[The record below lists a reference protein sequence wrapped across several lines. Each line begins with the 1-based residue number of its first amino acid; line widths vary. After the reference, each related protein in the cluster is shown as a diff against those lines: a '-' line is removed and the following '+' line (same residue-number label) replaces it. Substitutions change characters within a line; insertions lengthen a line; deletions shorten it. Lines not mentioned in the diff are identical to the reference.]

1 MTNGIDEI
9 GAVQRV
15 EVKTVDALVDEA
27 EHLLG
32 GDGGGNEV
40 ARLLV
45 VLQFLESVAEP
56 VRHMRARF
64 GGEARDL
71 LEIVDG
77 NDAGHDGNIDTAGA
91 DAIEVVVEQF
101 VLEEKLR
108 DRGRGACV
116 DLSLEHVD
124 IGVDARRLRMLL
136 GVAGDGNLER
146 SNGFDAFDEVGGV
159 DVTAGR
165 RLVAFA
171 DPSGRIAA
179 QRHDMAHAEIPIVAD
194 DAVDLSAVG
203 GDAGEMGGG
212 GQRRLPQH
220 APDRGVGALAG
231 RAAGAIGYRN
241 VARPERLEPADR
253 APQRLFHRLA
263 FRRKELERHVDRAAA
278 EEAALGFGS
287 EHQAAAS
294 TLAFALRFLAAA
306 AGFTP
311 SHNETVSLPPE
322 GAGFSSRKRS
332 SLSPEL
338 SNRRAS

>member
-1 MTNGIDEI
+1 MTDGVDEI

-15 EVKTVDALVDEA
+15 EVKIVDAPGHEA
-27 EHLLG
+27 EHLFG
-32 GDGGGNEV
+32 GDGSGNEV
-40 ARLLV
+40 ARLRV
-45 VLQFLESVAEP
+45 VLQSLESMAEP

-64 GGEARDL
+64 CGEARDL

-77 NDAGHDGNIDTAGA
+77 NDAGHDGNVDVAGA
-91 DAIEVVVEQF
+91 DAIEVTVKQF
-101 VLEEKLR
+101 VLEEELR
-108 DRGRGACV
+108 DRGRGAGV
-116 DLSLEHVD
+116 DLGLEHVD

-136 GVAGDGNLER
+136 GIAGDGNLER
-146 SNGFDAFDEVGGV
+146 GNGLDAFDEVGGV
-159 DVTAGR
+159 DVAAGR
-165 RLVAFA
+165 GLVTFA

-179 QRHDMAHAEIPIVAD
+179 QRHNVSHAEIPIISD
-194 DAVDLSAVG
+194 DAVNLLAWG

-212 GQRRLPQH
+212 GERRLAQH
-220 APDRGVGALAG
+220 ARDCGGAGLAG
-231 RAAGAIGYRN
+231 RAAAAIGHRN
-241 VARPERLEPADR
+241 VARPERLEPVDR
-253 APQRLFHRLA
+253 APQSLFHRLA
-263 FRRKELERHVDRAAA
+263 LWRKELERHIDRAAA
-278 EEAALGFGS
+278 EEAALGFGY

-311 SHNETVSLPPE
+311 SHRDAVSLPPE

>member
-1 MTNGIDEI
+1 MTDGVDEI

-15 EVKTVDALVDEA
+15 EVKIVDAPGHEA
-27 EHLLG
+27 EHLFG
-32 GDGGGNEV
+32 GDGSGNEI

-45 VLQFLESVAEP
+45 VLQSLESMAEP

-77 NDAGHDGNIDTAGA
+77 NDAGHDGNVDTAGA
-91 DAIEVVVEQF
+91 DAIEVTVEQF
-101 VLEEKLR
+101 VLEEELR
-108 DRGRGACV
+108 DRGRGAGI
-116 DLSLEHVD
+116 DLGFEHID
-124 IGVDARRLRMLL
+124 IGVDARRLRVLL
-136 GVAGDGNLER
+136 GVAADGNLER
-146 SNGFDAFDEVGGV
+146 GDTLGAFDEVGGV
-159 DVTAGR
+159 DVAALR

-171 DPSGRIAA
+171 DSSGRIAA
-179 QRHDMAHAEIPIVAD
+179 ERHDVPHAEIPIIAD
-194 DAVDLSAVG
+194 DAVNLLASG
-203 GDAGEMGGG
+203 GDAGEMGGRV
-212 GQRRLPQH
+212 QRRLAQH
-220 APDRGVGALAG
+220 ARNRGVGALAG
-231 RAAGAIGYRN
+231 RAAGAIGYGDI
-241 VARPERLEPADR
+241 ARSEWLEAADR

-263 FRRKELERHVDRAAA
+263 LRRKELERHIDRAATQQ
-278 EEAALGFGS
+278 AALGFGC

-294 TLAFALRFLAAA
+294 TLAFVLRFLAAS

-311 SHNETVSLPPE
+311 SHRDTVSLPPE